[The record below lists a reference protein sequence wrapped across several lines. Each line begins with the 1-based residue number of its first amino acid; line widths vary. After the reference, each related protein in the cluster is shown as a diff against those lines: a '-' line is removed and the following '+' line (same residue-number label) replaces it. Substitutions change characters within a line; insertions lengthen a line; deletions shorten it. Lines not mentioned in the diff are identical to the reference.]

1 MAMWLKLWL
10 AAAWCGLAAGLVIR
24 WGTCPKPPVKQ
35 NFDVTR
41 YMGKWWEYQRFPAP
55 FEFAVVC
62 GSANYTLLQSDLVKV
77 VNAGIQDIK
86 IFGWT
91 VRRAPTV
98 AEGEAKIV
106 DPAMPSELLV
116 SFGDMPQIGPS
127 TEPNYLVVDTDYDNF
142 AVVYSCSSFG
152 PLNFQLAWILTR
164 AQGVKPSQYD
174 AIYTTLRNAG
184 VDTGAFITVDH
195 SNCKLTRGV
204 SVPVGFGPCPTPP
217 VVDNFQLDQYAGTW
231 YEYERFPAPFE
242 FLVKCGQAHYYIAN
256 ATTVLVNNTG
266 IRERRSHVVQTEDV
280 EEGNYWV
287 LATDY
292 NSFSL
297 VYSCAMLPL

>member
-152 PLNFQLAWILTR
+152 PPQL
-164 AQGVKPSQYD
+164 SQ
-174 AIYTTLRNAG
+174 TT
-184 VDTGAFITVDH
+184 
-195 SNCKLTRGV
+195 
-204 SVPVGFGPCPTPP
+204 
-217 VVDNFQLDQYAGTW
+217 YAGTW

-266 IRERRSHVVQTEDV
+266 IRE
-280 EEGNYWV
+280 
-287 LATDY
+287 L
-292 NSFSL
+292 SL
-297 VYSCAMLPL
+297 